1 MSSNQAP
8 LKKSQDITDLL
19 LYLGG
24 IIVAGIGISWL
35 LMTKPWDEADRPARG
50 PAADAAVT
58 AEIAAIRNPQPL
70 AHPETVTDN
79 PLRLARLAYEAG
91 MLVEPERYSAWTLYS
106 EVLAAD
112 PENVAATTGLNEVA
126 DALLE
131 RAATALEQGRLDAA
145 GATLELI
152 FARLPGHSGAERLA
166 NEISV
171 AEQSADDSEP
181 QRREALVEPA
191 EPPVVQASIAAPA
204 SGRDALPVIQSA
216 APIAV
221 DPVRELWTAFDAA
234 IAAGALIQ
242 PPEQSAK
249 HYLAQML
256 SFGPEHGQTIEAREL
271 LFATLLSRASIAIV
285 GLDEVAAETWIAEAE
300 LLGVH
305 ADRIE
310 RVRNELFEN
319 LAAAESTRPIPAA
332 QLMILEY
339 TPPRYPTTAAN
350 RNIEGWVDVEFLV
363 QTDGSTTDVV
373 VSDASHESY
382 FRDEA
387 LEAVEAWRF
396 EPRIFH
402 NRQIEQKAYTRIR
415 FALE

>member
-8 LKKSQDITDLL
+8 VKKSQDITDLL

-24 IIVAGIGISWL
+24 IIVVGIGISWL
-35 LMTKPWDEADRPARG
+35 LMTKPWDEADRPAPSLATG
-50 PAADAAVT
+50 AAVT
-58 AEIAAIRNPQPL
+58 AEIAAILNPQPL
-70 AHPETVTDN
+70 AHPETVTNN

-91 MLVEPERYSAWTLYS
+91 MLVEPERYSAWALYS

-112 PENVAATTGLNEVA
+112 PENVAATAGLNEVA

-131 RAATALEQGRLDAA
+131 RATTALEQGRLDDA
-145 GATLELI
+145 GVTLELI
-152 FARLPGHSGAERLA
+152 VAKLPGHSGAERLA
-166 NEISV
+166 NEISD
-171 AEQSADDSEP
+171 AEQSADTEP
-181 QRREALVEPA
+181 QQRETFVEPA
-191 EPPVVQASIAAPA
+191 EPPVLQASIAAPT
-204 SGRDALPVIQSA
+204 SGRDAMPVIQSA
-216 APIAV
+216 AAIAV

-234 IAAGALIQ
+234 IAEGALIQ
-242 PPEQSAK
+242 PAEQSAK
-249 HYLAQML
+249 HYLAQMM
-256 SFGPEHGQTIEAREL
+256 SVGPEHGQTIEAREL

-285 GLDEVAAETWIAEAE
+285 GLDEVAAETWITEAE

-310 RVRNELFEN
+310 RARNELFEN
-319 LAAAESTRPIPAA
+319 LAAAESARPIPAA
-332 QLMILEY
+332 QLVILEY

-350 RNIEGWVDVEFLV
+350 RGIEGWVDVEFLV
-363 QTDGSTTDVV
+363 QTDGSTANVI
-373 VSDASHESY
+373 VSDASHDSY

-396 EPRIFH
+396 EPHIFH
-402 NRQIEQKAYTRIR
+402 NRPIERKAYTRIR

>member
-50 PAADAAVT
+50 PATDAPVT
-58 AEIAAIRNPQPL
+58 TEIAVIRNPQPL

-91 MLVEPERYSAWTLYS
+91 MLVGPERYSAWTLYS

-112 PENVAATTGLNEVA
+112 PENVAATAGLNEVA

-131 RAATALEQGRLDAA
+131 RAATALEQGRLDDA

-152 FARLPGHSGAERLA
+152 FAKLPRHSGAERLA
-166 NEISV
+166 NDISD
-171 AEQSADDSEP
+171 AEESADDSEP
-181 QRREALVEPA
+181 RREPLVEPA
-191 EPPVVQASIAAPA
+191 EPRVVRASIAAA
-204 SGRDALPVIQSA
+204 AAGRDALPVIQSA

-242 PPEQSAK
+242 PPEQNAK
-249 HYLAQML
+249 HYLAQMM

-285 GLDEVAAETWIAEAE
+285 DLDEAAAQTWIAEAE

-310 RVRNELFEN
+310 RAHNELFEN

-363 QTDGSTTDVV
+363 QTDGSTADVV
-373 VSDASHESY
+373 VADASHESY